1 MLFKPLSPWY
11 LILEVLGDNYFSHQ
25 EVEPTSPPSFE
36 TVLWPVLNATE
47 VTLLHPRLD
56 LKESYTFWF
65 HSLQVLSYH
74 VKKAEYCWETYVER
88 SFLVWNMTRENRP
101 IKMKNWRSKKME
113 YSSHAPLRSTQ
124 ESGAIL
130 NPTAAQVRQHWVK
143 SEMNHP
149 SWTPTQPTHKVM
161 NK

>member
-88 SFLVWNMTRENRP
+88 SLLVWNMTRENRP
-101 IKMKNWRSKKME
+101 HKDEKLEEQEDGVFQPCPFTVHTGEWCHLES
-113 YSSHAPLRSTQ
+113 YSCTGQATLGKIRDEPSQ
-124 ESGAIL
+124 L
-130 NPTAAQVRQHWVK
+130 NP
-143 SEMNHP
+143 HP
-149 SWTPTQPTHKVM
+149 ANP
-161 NK
+161 

>member
-25 EVEPTSPPSFE
+25 EVESTSPPSFE
-36 TVLWPVLNATE
+36 TVLWPVLNAME
-47 VTLLHPRLD
+47 MTLLHPRLD

-124 ESGAIL
+124 ESGTIL
-130 NPTAAQVRQHWVK
+130 NQSYSCTGQATLGKIRDEPSQL
-143 SEMNHP
+143 NPHP
-149 SWTPTQPTHKVM
+149 ANP
-161 NK
+161 